1 VARLGEEKK
10 MKKKKRKKRRKNEIR
25 EFSGLRRWTPQ
36 KSPGAHIARLEE
48 EEKKGTPPPTKKKH
62 SKKRHTHTHL
72 VPHVARLEKE
82 KKYEKNE

>member
-1 VARLGEEKK
+1 
-10 MKKKKRKKRRKNEIR
+10 MKFENFQVFADGLHKNH
-25 EFSGLRRWTPQ
+25 LVP
-36 KSPGAHIARLEE
+36 HIARLEE
-48 EEKKGTPPPTKKKH
+48 EEKKGTLTLTKKKH